1 MSSES
6 KKLFQRRRGERPSRQ
21 AGHEKKRNDNE
32 TKTTKKKEGVDVDQ
46 QQRQKTTKCRE
57 LQPNGWPEGRCFCLK
72 PKKWICESE
81 RILSSCQDS

>member
-46 QQRQKTTKCRE
+46 QQRQKTEMQGASTKRVARRKMLLLE
-57 LQPNGWPEGRCFCLK
+57 AKEV
-72 PKKWICESE
+72 
-81 RILSSCQDS
+81 DM

>member
-46 QQRQKTTKCRE
+46 QQRQKTTK
-57 LQPNGWPEGRCFCLK
+57 GRKMLLLEAK
-72 PKKWICESE
+72 EV
-81 RILSSCQDS
+81 DM